1 MSPRRP
7 CEQLNDLRMIGVI
20 ADDLTGA
27 AELGGLATRLGLR
40 AEVNLAGASAHNPD
54 VMCLDTDSRACEPNE
69 AGRRAAEAAL
79 RLKEAGV
86 TWIYK
91 KVDSVLRGQIIPEL
105 EEILAQAGLKMALLA
120 PANPSMGRVIRNG
133 TYFLG
138 GRPVHTTEFARDPAY
153 PRRTSD
159 VLALLGRS
167 KLAVCCRRPESALP
181 AEGIVVAEAESSA
194 DVAVWAKRWAPHVL
208 AAGGVEFFGELLK
221 TVQRSSAR
229 NREQESKLQS
239 SNSGVE
245 GGIPNSEFK
254 VEKELFVCG
263 STSESAREFI
273 NETIRNETAAVIALP
288 AEIGDG
294 AGFGDSTCTTLAAQA
309 VRAFGK
315 QRRVIL
321 QIGLAPVTDPVLA
334 ARLSFDLVKLAVAVL
349 RQVTPT
355 RVFAEGGATAVEL
368 TRRMGWHSLRVTR
381 ELAAGVVGLNAREG
395 SLPELIIKPGSY
407 RWPEAVMVEI
417 APR

>member
-1 MSPRRP
+1 
-7 CEQLNDLRMIGVI
+7 
-20 ADDLTGA
+20 
-27 AELGGLATRLGLR
+27 
-40 AEVNLAGASAHNPD
+40 
-54 VMCLDTDSRACEPNE
+54 
-69 AGRRAAEAAL
+69 
-79 RLKEAGV
+79 
-86 TWIYK
+86 
-91 KVDSVLRGQIIPEL
+91 
-105 EEILAQAGLKMALLA
+105 
-120 PANPSMGRVIRNG
+120 
-133 TYFLG
+133 
-138 GRPVHTTEFARDPAY
+138 
-153 PRRTSD
+153 
-159 VLALLGRS
+159 
-167 KLAVCCRRPESALP
+167 
-181 AEGIVVAEAESSA
+181 
-194 DVAVWAKRWAPHVL
+194 
-208 AAGGVEFFGELLK
+208 
-221 TVQRSSAR
+221 
-229 NREQESKLQS
+229 
-239 SNSGVE
+239 
-245 GGIPNSEFK
+245 
-254 VEKELFVCG
+254 
-263 STSESAREFI
+263 
-273 NETIRNETAAVIALP
+273 VIALP